1 MTKNLETSKEVPK
14 KTEALLNAYKSRD
27 EIENTVLDAK
37 NVEKDKNLL
46 DRLPSPTGYRILV
59 LPYAGPKKTKGGLYL
74 ADTTQE
80 TIQMTTVCA
89 YVLKMGDLCY
99 KDKEKFPNGPWCNK
113 GDWVI
118 FGRYAGSRF
127 KIEGGEV
134 RILNDDE
141 IIAKIN
147 NPEDILHAY

>member
-1 MTKNLETSKEVPK
+1 MTKNLETSTEVPK
-14 KTEALLNAYKSRD
+14 RTEALLNAYKSK
-27 EIENTVLDAK
+27 EELETVLDSKAIEQD
-37 NVEKDKNLL
+37 VNLL
-46 DRLPSPTGYRILV
+46 DRLPTPTGYRILV

-74 ADTTQE
+74 SDKTQA

-89 YVLKMGDLCY
+89 YVLKVGDLAY
-99 KDKEKFPNGPWCNK
+99 KDKEKFPNGPWCEK

-118 FGRYAGSRF
+118 FGRYAGARF

-141 IIAKIN
+141 IIARIK

>member
-1 MTKNLETSKEVPK
+1 MTENLEASKEVPK
-14 KTEALLNAYKSRD
+14 LKEALLDAYKSK
-27 EIENTVLDAK
+27 EETQTYLDAK
-37 NVEKDKNLL
+37 SISENVSLL
-46 DRLPSPTGYRILV
+46 ERLPTPTGWRLLV
-59 LPYAGPKKTKGGLYL
+59 LPYAGPKKTKGGIILS
-74 ADTTQE
+74 DQTQD

-89 YVLKMGDLCY
+89 YVLKVGELAY
-99 KDKEKFPNGPWCNK
+99 KDKEKFPNGPWCK
-113 GDWVI
+113 EGEWVI

>member
-1 MTKNLETSKEVPK
+1 MTENLEASKEVPK
-14 KTEALLNAYKSRD
+14 LKEALLDAYKSK
-27 EIENTVLDAK
+27 EETQTYLDAK
-37 NVEKDKNLL
+37 SISENVSLL
-46 DRLPSPTGYRILV
+46 ERLPTPTGWRILV
-59 LPYAGPKKTKGGLYL
+59 LPYAGPKKTKGGIILS
-74 ADTTQE
+74 DQTQD

-89 YVLKMGDLCY
+89 YVLKVGELAY
-99 KDKEKFPNGPWCNK
+99 KDKEKFPNGPWCK
-113 GDWVI
+113 EGEWVI

-141 IIAKIN
+141 IIARIK

>member
-1 MTKNLETSKEVPK
+1 MTENLEASKEVPK
-14 KTEALLNAYKSRD
+14 LKEALLDAYKSK
-27 EIENTVLDAK
+27 EETQTYLDAK
-37 NVEKDKNLL
+37 SISENVSLL
-46 DRLPSPTGYRILV
+46 ERLPTPTGWRLLV
-59 LPYAGPKKTKGGLYL
+59 LPYAGPKKTKGGIILS
-74 ADTTQE
+74 DQTQD

-89 YVLKMGDLCY
+89 YVLKVGELAY
-99 KDKEKFPNGPWCNK
+99 KDKEKFPDGPWCK
-113 GDWVI
+113 EGEWVI

-141 IIAKIN
+141 IIARIK

>member
-1 MTKNLETSKEVPK
+1 MKENLEASKEVPK
-14 KTEALLNAYKSRD
+14 HKEALLDAYKSR
-27 EIENTVLDAK
+27 EKTQTFLDAK
-37 NVEKDKNLL
+37 SVSENTSLL
-46 DRLPSPTGYRILV
+46 ERLPSPTGWRILV
-59 LPYAGPKKTKGGLYL
+59 LPYAGPKKTKGGVILT
-74 ADTTQE
+74 DTTNE

-89 YVLKMGDLCY
+89 YVLKVGELAY
-99 KDKEKFPNGPWCNK
+99 KDKEKFPEGPWCK
-113 GDWVI
+113 EGEWVI

-141 IIAKIN
+141 IIARIN

>member
-1 MTKNLETSKEVPK
+1 MTENLEASKEVPK
-14 KTEALLNAYKSRD
+14 HKEALLDAYKSR
-27 EIENTVLDAK
+27 EKTQTFLDAK
-37 NVEKDKNLL
+37 SVSENKSLL
-46 DRLPSPTGYRILV
+46 ERLPSPTGWRILV
-59 LPYAGPKKTKGGLYL
+59 LPYAGPKKTKVGVILT
-74 ADTTQE
+74 DTANE

-89 YVLKMGDLCY
+89 YVLKVGELAY
-99 KDKEKFPNGPWCNK
+99 KDKEKFPEGPWCK
-113 GDWVI
+113 EGEWVI

-141 IIAKIN
+141 IIARIN

>member
-27 EIENTVLDAK
+27 EVESTVLDAK

>member
-27 EIENTVLDAK
+27 EVESTVLDAK

-99 KDKEKFPNGPWCNK
+99 KDKEKFPNGPWCQK

>member
-27 EIENTVLDAK
+27 EVEPTVLDAK

-99 KDKEKFPNGPWCNK
+99 KDKEKFPNGPWCQK

-141 IIAKIN
+141 IIGKIN